1 MTYRNGEDRV
11 EFHADAIDH
20 VIKNATS
27 VMENSKY
34 QIFEILDT
42 SRSELLSLNTELELV
57 LRETT
62 DTIEKVDQLEVS
74 YRSSRIRL
82 TEVSRDFVRYNE
94 EDIKQAYERATQLQ
108 LDLMIYR
115 EKEMYL
121 KARRD
126 DLQKRVKNVESSIER
141 AETIGSQMGVVLEYL
156 SGELNQVTRILESAK
171 NRQLIGLKIILAQEE
186 ERKRISREIHDGPAQ
201 LLANLVLRTEIVER
215 MITKQEYKMVQ
226 DEIVDLKGQVRSS
239 LEEMRKVIF
248 NLRPMALD
256 DLGLIPTL
264 RKYVQDFENKTRIRT
279 IFETRGK
286 EYRLTSAMEAAIYR
300 LVQEALTN
308 ASKHAYPTYVTVIIT
323 FQSQMVKLIVEDN
336 GRGFKLDMIEQK
348 TKDHTHFG
356 LIGMR
361 ERVELLEGRMEI
373 ESAEN
378 QGTKIVIHIPTNV
391 EK

>member
-1 MTYRNGEDRV
+1 MDFQADVIDR
-11 EFHADAIDH
+11 
-20 VIKNATS
+20 VIKNAIQ
-27 VMENSKY
+27 VMEKSKY
-34 QIFEILDT
+34 QMFEVLD
-42 SRSELLSLNTELELV
+42 SARSELINLNQELQTV
-57 LRETT
+57 LKETAE
-62 DTIEKVDQLEVS
+62 TIEKVDQLEMN
-74 YRSSRIRL
+74 YRRSRIRL
-82 TEVSRDFVRYNE
+82 TEVSRDFVRYSE
-94 EDIKQAYERATQLQ
+94 EDIKTAYEKATQLQ

-115 EKEMYL
+115 EKEIYL

-126 DLQKRVKNVESSIER
+126 DLQKRAKSVEASVER

-156 SGELNQVTRILESAK
+156 SGELGQVTRIIESAK
-171 NRQLIGLKIILAQEE
+171 NRQFIGLKIILAQEE

-201 LLANLVLRTEIVER
+201 LLAHLVLRAEIVER
-215 MITKQEYKMVQ
+215 MLAKQEFKMVQ
-226 DEIVDLKGQVRSS
+226 DEIIDLKRQVRSS

-264 RKYVQDFENKTRIRT
+264 RKYVQDFEEKTKIRA

-286 EYRLTSAMEAAIYR
+286 EHRLSSAMEAAIYR
-300 LVQEALTN
+300 LIQEGLTN
-308 ASKHAYPTYVTVIIT
+308 AAKHAYPTFVLVEIT
-323 FQSQMVKLIVEDN
+323 YQAQLVKIVVQDN
-336 GRGFKLDMIEQK
+336 GLGFKPELFEQK
-348 TKDHTHFG
+348 GKDHNHFG

-391 EK
+391 EKGKE

>member
-1 MTYRNGEDRV
+1 MDFQADIIDR
-11 EFHADAIDH
+11 
-20 VIKNATS
+20 VIKNALQ

-34 QIFEILDT
+34 QMFEILDT
-42 SRSELLSLNTELELV
+42 SQTELVTLNQELQSV
-57 LRETT
+57 LKETAE
-62 DTIEKVDQLEVS
+62 TIEKVDQLEMN
-74 YRSSRIRL
+74 YRRSRIRL
-82 TEVSRDFVRYNE
+82 TEVSRDFVRYSE

-108 LDLMIYR
+108 LDVMIFR

-126 DLQKRVKNVESSIER
+126 DLQKRAKSVEDSVER

-156 SGELNQVTRILESAK
+156 SGELGQVTRIIESAK
-171 NRQLIGLKIILAQEE
+171 NRQFIGLKIILAQEE

-201 LLANLVLRTEIVER
+201 LLAHLVLRTEIVER
-215 MITKQEYKMVQ
+215 MIAKQEFKMVQ
-226 DEIVDLKGQVRSS
+226 DEIVDLKKQVRSS

-256 DLGLIPTL
+256 DLGLVPTL
-264 RKYVQDFENKTRIRT
+264 RKYVQDFEEKTKIRSL
-279 IFETRGK
+279 FETRGK
-286 EYRLTSAMEAAIYR
+286 EHRLSSAMEAAIYR
-300 LVQEALTN
+300 LIQEALTN
-308 ASKHAYPTYVTVIIT
+308 VAKHAYPTYVLVEIT
-323 FQSQMVKLIVEDN
+323 YQAQLVKIVVQDN
-336 GRGFKLDMIEQK
+336 GLGFKPELFQRK
-348 TKDHTHFG
+348 SKDHGHFG

-391 EK
+391 EKGKE

>member
-1 MTYRNGEDRV
+1 MDFQADIIDR
-11 EFHADAIDH
+11 
-20 VIKNATS
+20 VIKNAIQ

-34 QIFEILDT
+34 QMFEILDT
-42 SRSELLSLNTELELV
+42 ARIELV
-57 LRETT
+57 TLNQELQSVLKETAE
-62 DTIEKVDQLEVS
+62 TIEKVDQLEMN
-74 YRSSRIRL
+74 YRRSRIRL
-82 TEVSRDFVRYNE
+82 TEVSRDFVRYSE
-94 EDIKQAYERATQLQ
+94 EDIKQAYEKATQLQ
-108 LDLMIYR
+108 LDVMIFR

-126 DLQKRVKNVESSIER
+126 DLQKRAKSVEDSVER

-156 SGELNQVTRILESAK
+156 SGELGQVTRIIESAK
-171 NRQLIGLKIILAQEE
+171 NRQFIGLKIILAQEE

-201 LLANLVLRTEIVER
+201 LLAHLVLRTEIVER
-215 MITKQEYKMVQ
+215 MIAKQEFKMVQ
-226 DEIVDLKGQVRSS
+226 DEIVDLKKQVRSS

-264 RKYVQDFENKTRIRT
+264 RKYVQDFEEKTKIRAL
-279 IFETRGK
+279 FETRGK
-286 EYRLTSAMEAAIYR
+286 EHRLSSAMEAAIYR
-300 LVQEALTN
+300 LIQEALTN
-308 ASKHAYPTYVTVIIT
+308 AAKHAYPTYVLVEIT
-323 FQSQMVKLIVEDN
+323 YQAQLVKIVVQDN
-336 GRGFKLDMIEQK
+336 GLGFKPELFQQK
-348 TKDHTHFG
+348 SKDHGHFG

-391 EK
+391 EKGKE

>member
-1 MTYRNGEDRV
+1 MDFQADIIDR
-11 EFHADAIDH
+11 
-20 VIKNATS
+20 VIKNAIQ

-34 QIFEILDT
+34 QMFEILDT
-42 SRSELLSLNTELELV
+42 AQTELVTLNQELQSV
-57 LRETT
+57 LKETAE
-62 DTIEKVDQLEVS
+62 TIEKVDQLEMN
-74 YRSSRIRL
+74 YRRSRIRL
-82 TEVSRDFVRYNE
+82 TEVSRDFVRYSE
-94 EDIKQAYERATQLQ
+94 EDIKQAYEKATQLQ
-108 LDLMIYR
+108 LDVMIFR

-126 DLQKRVKNVESSIER
+126 DLQKRAKSVEDSVER

-156 SGELNQVTRILESAK
+156 SGELGQVTRIIESAK
-171 NRQLIGLKIILAQEE
+171 NRQFFGLKIILAQEE

-201 LLANLVLRTEIVER
+201 LLAHLVLRTEIVER
-215 MITKQEYKMVQ
+215 MIAKQEFKMVQ
-226 DEIVDLKGQVRSS
+226 DEIVDLKKQVRSS

-264 RKYVQDFENKTRIRT
+264 RKYVQDFEEKTKIRAL
-279 IFETRGK
+279 FETRGK
-286 EYRLTSAMEAAIYR
+286 EHRLSSAMEAAIYR
-300 LVQEALTN
+300 LIQEALTN
-308 ASKHAYPTYVTVIIT
+308 AAKHAYPTYVLVEIT
-323 FQSQMVKLIVEDN
+323 YQAQLVKIVVHDN
-336 GRGFKLDMIEQK
+336 GLGFKPELFQQK
-348 TKDHTHFG
+348 SKDHGHFG

-391 EK
+391 EKGKE

>member
-1 MTYRNGEDRV
+1 MDFQADIIDR
-11 EFHADAIDH
+11 
-20 VIKNATS
+20 VIKNAIQ

-34 QIFEILDT
+34 QMFEILDT
-42 SRSELLSLNTELELV
+42 AQTEMVTLNQELQSV
-57 LRETT
+57 LKDTAE
-62 DTIEKVDQLEVS
+62 TIEKVDQLEMN
-74 YRSSRIRL
+74 YRRSRIRL
-82 TEVSRDFVRYNE
+82 TEVSRDFVRYSE

-108 LDLMIYR
+108 LDVMIFR

-126 DLQKRVKNVESSIER
+126 DLQKRAKSVEDSVER

-156 SGELNQVTRILESAK
+156 SGELGQVTRIIESAK
-171 NRQLIGLKIILAQEE
+171 NRQFIGLKIILAQEE

-201 LLANLVLRTEIVER
+201 LLAHLVLRTEIVER
-215 MITKQEYKMVQ
+215 MIAKQEFKMVQ
-226 DEIVDLKGQVRSS
+226 DEIVDLKKQVRSS

-264 RKYVQDFENKTRIRT
+264 RKYVQDFEEKTKIRAL
-279 IFETRGK
+279 FETRGK
-286 EYRLTSAMEAAIYR
+286 EHRLSSAMEAAIYR
-300 LVQEALTN
+300 LIQEALTN
-308 ASKHAYPTYVTVIIT
+308 AAKHAYPTYVLVEIT
-323 FQSQMVKLIVEDN
+323 YQAQLVKIVVHDN
-336 GRGFKLDMIEQK
+336 GLGFKPELFQQK
-348 TKDHTHFG
+348 SKDHGHFG

-391 EK
+391 EKGKE

>member
-1 MTYRNGEDRV
+1 VDFQADIIDR
-11 EFHADAIDH
+11 
-20 VIKNATS
+20 VIKNAIQ

-34 QIFEILDT
+34 QMFEILDT
-42 SRSELLSLNTELELV
+42 ARTELVTLNQELQSV
-57 LRETT
+57 LKETAE
-62 DTIEKVDQLEVS
+62 TIEKVDQLEMN
-74 YRSSRIRL
+74 YRRSRIRL
-82 TEVSRDFVRYNE
+82 TEVSRDFVRYSE
-94 EDIKQAYERATQLQ
+94 EDIKQAYEKATQLQ
-108 LDLMIYR
+108 LDVMIFR

-126 DLQKRVKNVESSIER
+126 DLQKRAQSVEASVER

-156 SGELNQVTRILESAK
+156 SGELGQVTRIIESAK
-171 NRQLIGLKIILAQEE
+171 NRQFIGLKIILAQEE

-201 LLANLVLRTEIVER
+201 LLAHLVLRTEIVER
-215 MITKQEYKMVQ
+215 MIAKQEFKMVQ
-226 DEIVDLKGQVRSS
+226 DEIVDLKKQVRSS

-264 RKYVQDFENKTRIRT
+264 RKYVQDFEEKTKIRAL
-279 IFETRGK
+279 FETRGK
-286 EYRLTSAMEAAIYR
+286 EHRLSSAMEAAIYR
-300 LVQEALTN
+300 LIQEALTN
-308 ASKHAYPTYVTVIIT
+308 VAKHAYPTYVLVEIT
-323 FQSQMVKLIVEDN
+323 YQAQLVKIVVQDN
-336 GRGFKLDMIEQK
+336 GLGFKPELFQQK
-348 TKDHTHFG
+348 SKDHGHFG

-391 EK
+391 EKGKE